1 MNAQKF
7 PSPHLLLTGLAGVPD
22 GLGGVE
28 DLARAPPEVGLR
40 LLHGDQSQSRFP
52 QLCIVGFVAW
62 DRKLALSGE
71 DKSRPERGDKDGLK
85 RSGEVT
91 LRGWVSEMIEFIK
104 WVLQTSKHME
114 KLSK

>member
-22 GLGGVE
+22 GFGGVE

-71 DKSRPERGDKDGLK
+71 DESKPERGDKDGL
-85 RSGEVT
+85 GIGV
-91 LRGWVSEMIEFIK
+91 
-104 WVLQTSKHME
+104 E
-114 KLSK
+114 K